1 MAQFESPFVVQLVGL
16 VTLGSPILM
25 VIEFAEHGSLK
36 SFLEKRE
43 TDERLRLLWAG
54 DIAEGMAHVH
64 GKGFLH
70 RDLATR
76 NVLVGSDMRCK
87 VSDFGL
93 AREVDEDD
101 AYYRSRGG
109 QVGEAGGWGGRGEA
123 ERDWHRPAGDSI
135 TLSLH
140 ATSRFSLLTPS
151 PLPLYFFFPPA
162 PRPVDSARGA

>member
-16 VTLGSPILM
+16 VTLGAPVLM

-36 SFLEKRE
+36 SFLEKRD

-64 GKGFLH
+64 SKGFLH

-109 QVGEAGGWGGRGEA
+109 QVRCWRRTTAGKKLGLEKGACKEGA
-123 ERDWHRPAGDSI
+123 V
-135 TLSLH
+135 T
-140 ATSRFSLLTPS
+140 F
-151 PLPLYFFFPPA
+151 YF
-162 PRPVDSARGA
+162 

>member
-1 MAQFESPFVVQLVGL
+1 MVSDSFHQSQELLEEAAIMAQFDSPFIVQLVGL
-16 VTLGSPILM
+16 VTLGSPVLM

-36 SFLEKRE
+36 SFLDKNE
-43 TDERLRLLWAG
+43 TDEHLRLLWAG

-64 GKGFLH
+64 SKGFLH

-93 AREVDEDD
+93 AREVDEND

-109 QVGEAGGWGGRGEA
+109 QVRWRG
-123 ERDWHRPAGDSI
+123 
-135 TLSLH
+135 
-140 ATSRFSLLTPS
+140 
-151 PLPLYFFFPPA
+151 
-162 PRPVDSARGA
+162 ARGQERE